1 MKVLGLILEINPFH
15 KGHQYF
21 INEAI
26 KQCNPDVTIA
36 ITSTSFTMRGD
47 VSLIS
52 KFDKTNILLDNNVD
66 LVVELPVCKTL
77 NSADFFADQTVKT
90 LSKFGI
96 TDLAFGIEDGKKDEL
111 LSIFNII
118 NSDEFNKLIK
128 NNINNEISYKKT
140 FSEAFLKVSNNDKLL
155 KYLEKPNF
163 TLALQYIKAIQKY
176 NKNIIIHPIT
186 RIDNYYN
193 NDDEV
198 TFKSA
203 YTIRQMIKNGEDI
216 SNFIACNLNTIQN
229 VDYNKLF
236 SLIKYRFLID
246 NKNIKEIH
254 LISEGI
260 ENYISKNLSYN
271 TLNECL
277 ENLNN
282 KKYTKSRFMRIFINS
297 LLNITNNYNLNSE
310 YYRILGFNKNGQ
322 NYISTLPETFK
333 KLIKTTLK
341 NDLSETT
348 VYELNATK
356 LYSEL
361 TNKDF
366 YNLEFKIPI
375 KKENEK

>member
-26 KQCNPDVTIA
+26 KKCNPDITIA

-52 KFDKTNILLDNNVD
+52 KFDKTNILLNNKVD

-77 NSADFFADQTVKT
+77 NSADFFGDQTVKI
-90 LSKFGI
+90 LNKFGI
-96 TDLAFGIEDGKKDEL
+96 TDLAFGIEDGKEEIL
-111 LSIFNII
+111 FSIFNII
-118 NSDEFNKLIK
+118 NSENFINLIK
-128 NNINNEISYKKT
+128 NNVNSEISYKNA
-140 FSEAFLKVSNNDKLL
+140 FSEAFLKVSNNKDLL

-163 TLALQYIKAIQKY
+163 TLALQYLKATQKY
-176 NKNIIIHPIT
+176 NKSINIHPIT
-186 RIDNYYN
+186 RIDNYYSN
-193 NDDEV
+193 SDELLF
-198 TFKSA
+198 TSA
-203 YTIRQMIKNGEDI
+203 YTIRQMIKNNEDI
-216 SNFIACNLNTIQN
+216 SNLIACDSNMIQN
-229 VDYNKLF
+229 IDYDKLF
-236 SLIKYRFLID
+236 NLIKYRFLID
-246 NKNIKEIH
+246 NKNITEIH
-254 LISEGI
+254 LINEGI

-271 TLNECL
+271 SLDACLN
-277 ENLNN
+277 NLCN

-297 LLNITNNYNLNSE
+297 LLNISNTYDINSE

-322 NYISTLPETFK
+322 NYINTLPESFK

-341 NDLSETT
+341 NDSSETT
-348 VYELNATK
+348 TYELKATK

-361 TNKDF
+361 TNNNI

-375 KKENEK
+375 KKEN